1 MPDSNEPKE
10 VATPGMAEET
20 SALKVL
26 ACSSNTITAGQL
38 ATNWDSQETKIFFGK
53 SNSRKIEDAR
63 YRANKSIWETDERTK
78 MCYKM
83 L

>member
-20 SALKVL
+20 SAMKVL
-26 ACSSNTITAGQL
+26 ACSLNTITAGQL
-38 ATNWDSQETKIFFGK
+38 VRNWDSREKKIFFGR

-63 YRANKSIWETDERTK
+63 RRANKSIWGNR
-78 MCYKM
+78 
-83 L
+83 